1 MDKRKDKSKRAKT
14 NFPVYY
20 QIKDPDSSIYGYTYI
35 KNLSKDGIC
44 IRTRKDI
51 KKGTNVFLKFMIP
64 AIDTVIET
72 NGKVKWSESV
82 FDELFY
88 AGVVFTKIQIC
99 SPSEISIEINSRK
112 GKLETLI
119 LHFANI
125 FQCTGVSCVLWQR

>member
-1 MDKRKDKSKRAKT
+1 MDKRKDKSKRAAT

-20 QIKDPDSSIYGYTYI
+20 QIKDTDNSIYGYTYI

-44 IRTRKDI
+44 IRTREDI

-88 AGVVFTKIQIC
+88 AGVVFTKIQKDNQDLIA
-99 SPSEISIEINSRK
+99 SFTSKKRK
-112 GKLETLI
+112 FI
-119 LHFANI
+119 
-125 FQCTGVSCVLWQR
+125 